1 MERERRA
8 DGVRAL
14 FDDWARTGRS
24 DTMAASHGPSARP
37 AFDRLPLRADSWF
50 LDVGCGNGYAVR
62 WAAERAPQ
70 GKAVGIDL
78 SSAMVEHA
86 RALSTGFSNVEF
98 HRSEF
103 PEASLPAGRFDA
115 IFSME
120 AFYYLDDLE
129 KGLRRVTELLA
140 PGGTFV
146 CVVDYYAENT
156 ASHPWPREVGVSMR
170 LHSALGWK
178 KRFEAAGMTVVEQGR
193 IRVPSEQ
200 ASAAWKTKQG
210 SLLTVGR
217 RER

>member
-1 MERERRA
+1 RTGGIRRLARPGRFIGAAGRGFRGPPPIGSNASMERERHA

-50 LDVGCGNGYAVR
+50 LAVGCGTGSAVR

-86 RALSTGFSNVEF
+86 RALSAGFANVEF

-103 PEASLPAGRFDA
+103 
-115 IFSME
+115 
-120 AFYYLDDLE
+120 
-129 KGLRRVTELLA
+129 
-140 PGGTFV
+140 
-146 CVVDYYAENT
+146 
-156 ASHPWPREVGVSMR
+156 
-170 LHSALGWK
+170 
-178 KRFEAAGMTVVEQGR
+178 
-193 IRVPSEQ
+193 
-200 ASAAWKTKQG
+200 
-210 SLLTVGR
+210 
-217 RER
+217 